1 MASDIIARGMASQ
14 GLDKVSSINQDIIP
28 AKWGSIAWIPGQE
41 FEIPLDISDVSIF
54 NYENNNLTLQINTD
68 EFLDAI
74 WDEYLAYCLEGKI
87 TIYYNSSTYTKNF
100 YDYFSI
106 SPKDYYN
113 KDLNEWNWIGY
124 YDDACSIQYTNK
136 DGGLLTI
143 FNVENF
149 SELKAIEL
157 YKVYPMLYSAAI
169 PYDDRTIISK
179 NRVISTASPLS
190 VVLTQAEYDALTTK
204 DKETLYFIKEE

>member
-1 MASDIIARGMASQ
+1 M
-14 GLDKVSSINQDIIP
+14 
-28 AKWGSIAWIPGQE
+28 
-41 FEIPLDISDVSIF
+41 
-54 NYENNNLTLQINTD
+54 TLQINTD
-68 EFLDAI
+68 EFLEAI

>member
-14 GLDKVSSINQDIIP
+14 GLDKVSSLNQDIIP
-28 AKWGSIAWIPGQE
+28 AKWAMVAWRDGMR

-54 NYENNNLTLQINTD
+54 NYENNNLTLQINT
-68 EFLDAI
+68 EQFLSVI
-74 WDEYLAYCLEGKI
+74 WNEYLAYCLEGKI
-87 TIYYNSSTYTKNF
+87 TIYYNNSSTYTKNF

-106 SPKDYYN
+106 SAKDYYN

-124 YDDACSIQYTNK
+124 YNKCSIRYTGK

-143 FNVENF
+143 FDVPDF
-149 SELKAIEL
+149 SGLKAIEL
-157 YKVYPMLYSAAI
+157 YEVYPMLYPSAI
-169 PYDDRTIISK
+169 PYDDRTIIAK
-179 NRVISTASPLS
+179 DNVISTASPLS

>member
-14 GLDKVSSINQDIIP
+14 GLDKVSSLNQDIIP
-28 AKWGSIAWIPGQE
+28 AKWTSIAWCGGPL

-54 NYENNNLTLQINTD
+54 NYENNKLTLQINTD
-68 EFLDAI
+68 EFLDTI
-74 WDEYLAYCLEGKI
+74 WDESLVYFLNGKI
-87 TIYYNSSTYTKNF
+87 TIYYNNSSTYTKNF
-100 YDYFSI
+100 YNYFSI
-106 SPKDYYN
+106 SKKDYYN

-124 YDDACSIQYTNK
+124 YNTCSIRYTNK

-143 FNVENF
+143 FDVPDF
-149 SELKAIEL
+149 SDLKAIKL
-157 YKVYPMLYSAAI
+157 YTVYPMLYSDVI
-169 PYDDRTIISK
+169 PCDGRTIISK
-179 NRVISTASPLS
+179 DNLLSTASPLS